1 LTVLRAFPYFAP
13 VERFAIDTGDAATV
27 RKAMKL
33 GPAVSAPMVVWAPL
47 ALVVA
52 GHAAGGCDP
61 YPDLGGAGESLGPI
75 DPVTFPAANL
85 GTGGRR
91 ERPGLGVFTET
102 HAFAGG
108 ADVGYF
114 PYPVPAGADPLVLRL
129 DDQPAIDVP
138 QAFVFDPG
146 DDDPIPAAYACKAPS
161 GYRYSRRR
169 DEVRLDQ
176 QGNVFTALPVATYTP
191 GVAATT
197 SYVPV
202 VEQVAVSGKGHACQS
217 MKADTQIAATFP
229 DAKPDGEA
237 RRYLAWMII
246 DPSARVRPFN
256 APATHNGL
264 GLQSWG
270 WYGGYL
276 LAYLDGGYIPTVTA
290 DGPAGPALRMVA
302 QKLYYPRGMVTVTDA
317 KGVAKTGAGQRGA
330 GYDVLE
336 AVRGQDGY
344 SPNCAVMTYDVGAA
358 TAAEALPRDA
368 AAITA
373 TYAATVQPAMVP
385 YVYCLQTKERP

>member
-1 LTVLRAFPYFAP
+1 
-13 VERFAIDTGDAATV
+13 
-27 RKAMKL
+27 MKL
-33 GPAVSAPMVVWAPL
+33 RPAIRALIAPSLLAVSTAVPGA
-47 ALVVA
+47 
-52 GHAAGGCDP
+52 CEP
-61 YPDLGGAGESLGPI
+61 YPDLGGAGESRGPV

-108 ADVGYF
+108 MDVGYF
-114 PYPVPAGADPLVLRL
+114 PYPVPAGADPLVLRA
-129 DDQPAIDVP
+129 DDEPAMDVP
-138 QAFVFDPG
+138 LAYVFDPG
-146 DDDPIPAAYACKAPS
+146 ADDPIPAAYACKAPS
-161 GYRYSRRR
+161 GYKFSRRR

-191 GVAATT
+191 GVASTT

-202 VEQVAVSGKGHACQS
+202 VEQVALSDNGQACQS
-217 MKADTQIAATFP
+217 VKADAQIAATFP
-229 DAKPDGEA
+229 AAKPDAEA

-290 DGPAGPALRMVA
+290 DVPAAMPTGTALRMVP

-317 KGVAKTGAGQRGA
+317 KGVAKTGPGQRGA

-336 AVRGQDGY
+336 ALRGQDGY
-344 SPNCAVMTYDVGAA
+344 SPICAVMTYDVGAV
-358 TAAEALPRDA
+358 TAAEALPKDA

-373 TYAATVQPAMVP
+373 MFAATVQPAAIP
-385 YVYCLQTKERP
+385 YVYCLQTRERP